1 MLKEGILF
9 KTFSPKPIRGLSR
22 PEAAEYV
29 GVGTTLFDQLILQG
43 KMPEGR
49 KIAGRK
55 IWDIRQLDRAMD
67 DLFEMHVDA
76 FASYGQPHV

>member
-22 PEAAEYV
+22 SDAAEYV
-29 GVGTTLFDQLILQG
+29 GIGTTLFDKMILDG

-49 KIAGRK
+49 KVAGRK

-67 DLFEMHVDA
+67 ELFEPHVDA
-76 FASYGQPHV
+76 FSSYGQHV